1 MASVLSRTS
10 LPLINLLTNR
20 SDMRIQSHR
29 LPMLLLGAAAIVI
42 LASGAIARLSRA
54 DQLRKNVTAQLVPT
68 VAIIHPSA
76 AGQEPLELPG
86 RIEAWSSAP
95 IYARVSGYVKR
106 WNTDIGAPVKAG
118 HVLAEIET
126 PDLDQA
132 LRQARAE
139 LLRARS
145 DASLARTSAK
155 RWQALLNSDSVS
167 RQEVEER
174 AADAQ
179 AKEAQVAALEANVD
193 RTQALQ
199 EYKRLV
205 APFDGVVTAR
215 NTDVGALINVGMS
228 RGNELFVV
236 SDTRRLRVYVNVP
249 QRQIASIREGAT
261 AELVVPERPHRP
273 YQAVVQSMAQAI
285 DAGSGAM
292 RVQLVV
298 DNAKGELLP
307 GAFATVRFVTLATAG
322 RLSLPPS
329 ALIVGK
335 NGVQVA
341 TVTDGD
347 IARLQ
352 TVAVTR
358 DSGGMVELAPGLRAT
373 DRIIDSPP
381 DGIASGDRVRIAV
394 AANGS
399 AK

>member
-1 MASVLSRTS
+1 MAEAIDKTS
-10 LPLINLLTNR
+10 PPLISQLPKR
-20 SDMRIQSHR
+20 SDMRIPSHR
-29 LPMLLLGAAAIVI
+29 LPILLLGAVAVAV
-42 LASGAIARLSRA
+42 LAGGALSRVSRA
-54 DQLRKNVTAQLVPT
+54 DQLRKSVAAQLVPN

-76 AGQEPLELPG
+76 ASPEAMELPG

-95 IYARVSGYVKR
+95 IYARVSGYVKS
-106 WNTDIGAPVKAG
+106 WDTDIGAPVKAG

-145 DASLARTSAK
+145 EANLASTSAK

-179 AKEAQVAALEANVD
+179 AKEAQVAALEANVE
-193 RTQALQ
+193 RTLALQ
-199 EYKRLV
+199 QYRRLV

-249 QRQIASIREGAT
+249 QRQIAAIREGAT
-261 AELVVPERPHRP
+261 AELIVPERPHRI
-273 YQAVVQSMAQAI
+273 YQAIVQSTAQAI

-292 RVQLVV
+292 RIQLIV

-307 GAFATVRFVTLATAG
+307 GAFATVRFAAPDNAG
-322 RLSLPPS
+322 RLSLPAS

-341 TVTDGD
+341 TVTEGD
-347 IARLQ
+347 VARLQ
-352 TVAVTR
+352 TVSITR
-358 DSGGMVELAPGLRAT
+358 DAGGMVELAPGLRAT

-394 AANGS
+394 AANGGTR
-399 AK
+399 